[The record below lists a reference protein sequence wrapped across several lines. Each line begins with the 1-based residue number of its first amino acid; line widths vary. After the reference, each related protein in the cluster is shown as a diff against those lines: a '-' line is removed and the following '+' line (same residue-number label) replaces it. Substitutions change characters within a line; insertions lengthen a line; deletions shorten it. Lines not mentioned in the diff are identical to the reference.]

1 MTLRIDARVVYC
13 LTVKTVKSMAT
24 IAIEFG
30 KETSKKTRKVYLRV
44 NQGKTAKR
52 IKTGVV
58 LSESEFTPKTK
69 KIKCLEKAQLI
80 EKLKKE
86 LLENINALETGATT
100 KSSADAKTVAAR
112 ISRKQKE
119 NELEFFAF
127 VEKWLESAKIKGAK
141 NYRCMLNT
149 LEAFLGS
156 RNLIFPEIT
165 VRFLKD
171 FEAYLDNRPRAQS
184 LYLGQMRHVYREAML
199 EYNTD
204 ESVVIKDDPF
214 MRYRTPKQVLKKG
227 GARALSLEDFLKI
240 ANFKASKGGRAELA
254 HDCFLLSFC
263 LMGMNSAD
271 FYNAEKLVKNTIC
284 YNRTKTKDRRN
295 DDAYIEVMIH
305 PFIKRMAEKWRDVT
319 GKRVFNFY
327 KRFADEKGLN
337 RAINIGLKEIGRA
350 VKIDNLEFYQ
360 ARHTFATLSRNLMKF
375 SKSDVD
381 EALNHVGSYGIAD
394 VYISKD
400 FTIINENNFK
410 LIDTVFGLK
419 KEAPTDKKTKST
431 TGQNQV
437 KPV

>member
-127 VEKWLESAKIKGAK
+127 AEKWLESAKIKGAK

-214 MRYRTPKQVLKKG
+214 MRYRAPKQVLKKG

-319 GKRVFNFY
+319 G
-327 KRFADEKGLN
+327 

-431 TGQNQV
+431 TVQNQV

>member
-1 MTLRIDARVVYC
+1 
-13 LTVKTVKSMAT
+13 MAT

-127 VEKWLESAKIKGAK
+127 AEKWLESAKIKGAK

-171 FEAYLDNRPRAQS
+171 FEAYLGDRPRAQS

-214 MRYRTPKQVLKKG
+214 MRYRAPKQVLKKG

-319 GKRVFNFY
+319 G
-327 KRFADEKGLN
+327 
-337 RAINIGLKEIGRA
+337 AINIGLKEIGKA
-350 VKIDNLEFYQ
+350 VKINNLEFYQ
-360 ARHTFATLSRNLMKF
+360 ARHTFATLSRNLMKC

-419 KEAPTDKKTKST
+419 KEALIDKKTKST
-431 TGQNQV
+431 AVQNQV
-437 KPV
+437 APV